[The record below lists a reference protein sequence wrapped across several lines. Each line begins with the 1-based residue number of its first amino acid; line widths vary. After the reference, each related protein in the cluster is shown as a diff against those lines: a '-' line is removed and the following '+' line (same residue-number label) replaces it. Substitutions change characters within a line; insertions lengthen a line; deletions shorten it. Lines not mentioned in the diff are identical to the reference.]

1 MHVIDA
7 CFRRLSEISIPD
19 LLGEIGVYVLWSGR
33 AKARPS
39 YIGEGNVLSRLVNH
53 HDRFSKPF
61 DGFAAVLSRAD
72 VPWQRAKS
80 NATIVETLLLHVA
93 HDTDRAP
100 AENLAPGSFRALD
113 ELFERHGTARVNVS
127 GLDPLRAPEESPR
140 IQGRKR
146 IVLRSAAVEDIE
158 LEHDWRYRRRRE

>member
-72 VPWQRAKS
+72 
-80 NATIVETLLLHVA
+80 
-93 HDTDRAP
+93 
-100 AENLAPGSFRALD
+100 
-113 ELFERHGTARVNVS
+113 TARVNVS

>member
-7 CFRRLSEISIPD
+7 CFRRLSDISIPD

-39 YIGEGNVLSRLVNH
+39 YIGEGNVLSRLVDH

-61 DGFAAVLSRAD
+61 DGFATVLSGAD

-80 NATIVETLLLHVA
+80 NAAIVETMLLWVA
-93 HDTDRAP
+93 RHTDRAP
-100 AENLAPGSFRALD
+100 AENVAPGNFRALD
-113 ELFERHGTARVNVS
+113 DLFERHGTVRINVS
-127 GLDPLRAPEESPR
+127 GLDPLRAPEGSPR
-140 IQGRKR
+140 IQGCKR
-146 IVLRSAAVEDIE
+146 IVLRNGTGE
-158 LEHDWRYRRRRE
+158 LEHDWRYRRRP